1 MARRYIDD
9 IDETGDSLVLPLPL
23 LQAGGGIPGHEAQLS
38 HRVHHSNNAR
48 RRSIPEG
55 PMLRIP
61 TKDFGCLNCQQCDRN
76 QSESDP
82 NRSNP
87 PMSSPSVS
95 HRKETCMWCDA
106 LRSLFVFDNHAPTE
120 PKRHDSGQPTH
131 LSSCGQLRWQFL
143 CWCSECFHHGWP
155 VLGGPWELQCMYVT
169 LG

>member
-87 PMSSPSVS
+87 PMS
-95 HRKETCMWCDA
+95 
-106 LRSLFVFDNHAPTE
+106 FPTE
-120 PKRHDSGQPTH
+120 KKRVCGVTRYDRSSSSTTTLPQNQNDMIADNQLTSPVVASSGGNFFAGAQNVSITD
-131 LSSCGQLRWQFL
+131 GQFL
-143 CWCSECFHHGWP
+143 EVHGNYN
-155 VLGGPWELQCMYVT
+155 VCM
-169 LG
+169 